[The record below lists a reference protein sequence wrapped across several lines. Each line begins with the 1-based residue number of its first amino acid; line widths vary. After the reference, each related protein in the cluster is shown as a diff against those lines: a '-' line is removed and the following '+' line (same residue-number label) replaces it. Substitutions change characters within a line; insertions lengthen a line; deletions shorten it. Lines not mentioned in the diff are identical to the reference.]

1 MDPKNRG
8 YVIKELLYICA
19 LVQIGKLYVRKI
31 VIIFQHVLGAQK
43 SRLKEAILLNIHNMF
58 S

>member
-8 YVIKELLYICA
+8 CVIKELHYICA
-19 LVQIGKLYVRKI
+19 LVQIGKLYVSKI

-43 SRLKEAILLNIHNMF
+43 NRLKEYIHYMF